1 MKFCDKCKGIVVPD
15 KTGKKMV
22 CGSCGKIYKK
32 EKLILKEDIKK
43 TEKVE
48 VVDSN
53 VDVNP
58 KVDIECP
65 KCGHGK
71 ASFWSLQNEKDTF
84 FLLMFLA
91 SSGGV
96 AFTGYLL
103 YLMYFV
109 LYAVCQYCL
118 LSAAT
123 STGIFI
129 FMSLIWYNRGE
140 LKESKI

>member
-71 ASFWSLQNEKDTF
+71 ASFWSLQTR
-84 FLLMFLA
+84 A
-91 SSGGV
+91 SDEGETR
-96 AFTGYLL
+96 FYECTK
-103 YLMYFV
+103 
-109 LYAVCQYCL
+109 CH
-118 LSAAT
+118 
-123 STGIFI
+123 
-129 FMSLIWYNRGE
+129 NRWRDYT
-140 LKESKI
+140 